1 MATQCIRVPRSA
13 SCFNK
18 PLTLD
23 KGNDNFIGLISG
35 LKQKMVEKAWYE
47 LVEKY
52 CIVRAEIIT
61 IQEVSSIQPTGY
73 E

>member
-1 MATQCIRVPRSA
+1 MATKCIRVPRSA
-13 SCFNK
+13 SSFNK

-35 LKQKMVEKAWYE
+35 LKQKMVEKA
-47 LVEKY
+47 